1 MAKSSAKL
9 KVAKAPAKSKSS
21 HNFAPFFKLIKEHG
35 IEYVAF
41 RFTDLRGKLQHT
53 AQHISTVDED
63 LLEDGIMFDGS
74 SIAGWKAINESD
86 MILRPDLAT
95 AVLDP
100 FAAAPT
106 LDVFCDVYE
115 PSTGQPY
122 SRDPRSIARAAEQY
136 LKATGIADTGF
147 FGPEAEFFIFD
158 DVRIDVSMNRV
169 SYEIDSME
177 GPYNSN
183 RAYDGGNMGHRPGIK
198 GGYFPVQPI
207 DSSNDMRA
215 EMVSVLAAMGVA
227 VEKHHHEVAPAQVEL
242 GIKYSTLVNSADNLQ
257 LYKYVVHN
265 VAHSYGKTATF
276 LPKPIFGDNGSGMHV
291 HQSLW
296 KAGKPMFAGSG
307 YADLS
312 DTCLYYIGGIIKHAK
327 ALNAITNPTTNSYKR
342 LVPGYE
348 APVLLAYSARNRSA
362 SCRIPFSASP
372 KGKRVEVRF
381 PDPAANSYLAFAAM
395 LMAGLDGIQKKIH
408 PGDAMDK
415 NLYDLPP
422 DELAEI
428 PTVCGSLREAL
439 DALRDDHDFLLK
451 GGVFTKDFIE
461 SYLELR
467 YAENLA
473 YETMPH
479 PIEYA
484 MYYSV

>member
-9 KVAKAPAKSKSS
+9 KVAKAPKAAKSSQ
-21 HNFAPFFKLIKEHG
+21 NYGAFFKLIKDHS
-35 IEYVAF
+35 IDYVSF

-53 AQHISTVDED
+53 AQHISTVNED

-74 SIAGWKAINESD
+74 SISGWKVINESD
-86 MILRPDLAT
+86 MILRPDLST

-100 FAAAPT
+100 FSALPT
-106 LDVFCDVYE
+106 LVVFCDVYE

-136 LKATGIADTGF
+136 LKSTGIADTAF

-183 RAYDGGNMGHRPGIK
+183 RAYEGGNMGHRPGIK

-207 DSSNDMRA
+207 DSSNDMRG
-215 EMVSVLAAMGVA
+215 EMTSVLAQMGVP

-242 GIKYSTLVNSADNLQ
+242 GVKFSTLVNSADNMQ

-265 VAHSYGKTATF
+265 VAHAYGKTATF
-276 LPKPIFGDNGSGMHV
+276 LPKPVFGDNGSGMHV

-296 KAGKPMFAGSG
+296 KTGKPLFAGSG

-362 SCRIPFSASP
+362 SCRIPFAASP

-381 PDPAANSYLAFAAM
+381 PDPAANTYLAFAAM
-395 LMAGLDGIQKKIH
+395 MMAGLDGIQKKIH

-422 DELAEI
+422 DELSEI

-439 DALRDDHDFLLK
+439 NALRDDHDFLLK
-451 GGVFTKDFIE
+451 GGVFTKDFID

-467 YAENLA
+467 MAENLA